1 MCEYLIVCLADDFE
15 NGENRS
21 RNPVR
26 RSNSSPEMSS
36 GWKNPFMKEM
46 QTYENDVDKDIDDI
60 SKDLEMF
67 NAPIDGKKMKQN
79 YSKDLRY
86 SSK

>member
-1 MCEYLIVCLADDFE
+1 MEDYE

-46 QTYENDVDKDIDDI
+46 QTFDNDGMDKDIEDFS
-60 SKDLEMF
+60 SKPFEMF
-67 NAPIDGKKMKQN
+67 NAPIDAKKMKQN

-86 SSK
+86 GSK